1 MDKKKKI
8 IITSVSGVII
18 IAIAAWMFLGSTPKD
33 KVDFETAKVST
44 NQINNTVTATGTI
57 EPIVSVE
64 VGTQVS
70 GIVDKLFVDYN
81 SVVKKGQ
88 VLAELD
94 KQTLESE
101 FASKQSSMASCKTE
115 YEYQLKNYKRTKTL
129 HEKNLVS
136 DTDYETAYY
145 NYQKAKD
152 SYDISKNDYKKAK
165 TNLGYATI
173 YSPIDGVVLSRSIE
187 AGQTVA
193 ASFSTPTLFIIA
205 NDLKKMKVVAKVDEA
220 DIGSVKDGQRVS
232 FTVDAFPNDTFAGEV
247 MEVRQ
252 EATTTNNVVTYE
264 VVINA
269 PNPDLKLKPGL
280 TANVTIYTQERSN
293 VLSVPSKALR
303 FTPEAPLVTAED
315 KIVKPASIKV
325 DSTHKILWKK
335 EGKTFTAIPVE
346 IGITNGS
353 LTEIKSGITTGQEI
367 IVDATTGSTSGKS
380 QQATQGG
387 DQKQTESSPFMPQ
400 RPGGS
405 KKK

>member
-1 MDKKKKI
+1 M
-8 IITSVSGVII
+8 
-18 IAIAAWMFLGSTPKD
+18 
-33 KVDFETAKVST
+33 
-44 NQINNTVTATGTI
+44 
-57 EPIVSVE
+57 
-64 VGTQVS
+64 
-70 GIVDKLFVDYN
+70 
-81 SVVKKGQ
+81 
-88 VLAELD
+88 
-94 KQTLESE
+94 
-101 FASKQSSMASCKTE
+101 
-115 YEYQLKNYKRTKTL
+115 
-129 HEKNLVS
+129 S